1 MAFLEGKTPKERRNL
16 ILAVALGSVAVFGIL
31 YNFVLSGSK
40 TVKRTGSTTT
50 ASRGT
55 TSASPIATTAA
66 PAPNIP
72 DIRLNQPPSPIIYER
87 ASFGDPVPGRNIF
100 AYYVPPVH
108 TPNAAV
114 ATNSPVITEPPPATP
129 EPTPPIFVQ
138 GVAPSSV
145 YARTGDFALE
155 VAGDKFTPES
165 RVFLN
170 GAEIPTTFENAQR
183 LRARVSSAIIASVGG
198 RNILVRTPDGSLF
211 SNVVNLNVLPPPEPP
226 FTYVGLIGKTN
237 NKKDTAVLK
246 NRTNELLSVQRDDVV
261 GGRFRLTGI
270 TEQAVEFTDT
280 ELRVKHSIPFLE
292 ARNSSGGTI
301 GGNPQMQQRQISPP
315 PVSEQ
320 NTITDEDED
329 N

>member
-40 TVKRTGSTTT
+40 TVKRTGGTGTT
-50 ASRGT
+50 AASKAT
-55 TSASPIATTAA
+55 TSASPTVTIPAA
-66 PAPNIP
+66 PDIE
-72 DIRLNQPPSPIIYER
+72 DIRQYQAPSPIIYER
-87 ASFGDPVPGRNIF
+87 IGFGNPVPGRNIF
-100 AYYVPPVH
+100 AYYVPPVRPAN
-108 TPNAAV
+108 TAV
-114 ATNSPVITEPPPATP
+114 ATSSPVMMEVPTPTPVPPPP
-129 EPTPPIFVQ
+129 LIVV
-138 GVAPSSV
+138 GVTPSSV
-145 YARTGDFALE
+145 YARTGDFTLE

-170 GAEIPTTFENAQR
+170 GAEVPTTFENAQR
-183 LRARVSSAIIASVGG
+183 LRAQVSSSVISSDGG
-198 RNILVRTPDGSLF
+198 RSVLVRTPDGSLF
-211 SNVVNLNVLPPPEPP
+211 SNVVNLNVLPPPTPP
-226 FTYVGLIGKTN
+226 FTYVGLLGKRN
-237 NKKDTAVLK
+237 NKDTAVLK

-280 ELRVKHSIPFLE
+280 ELRVKHSLPFFE
-292 ARNSSGGTI
+292 ARNSAGTP
-301 GGNPQMQQRQISPP
+301 GGNPQMQHQISPP

-320 NTITDEDED
+320 NTVTDEDED